1 MVSLPPVVP
10 APGESPSPDVALASG
25 ADPAPDVVP
34 SSDVALAR
42 GLPLAI
48 LVDYDG
54 TIAQTDVTDMVLAEF
69 MTEAWEHRVAE
80 YDAGLAGSREL
91 MTWEVGLIRGDP
103 ERLAATAAAQPHDPG
118 FAPFARAA
126 QAAGI
131 TVEIVSD
138 GLGFFI
144 EPALASLGVGDLPI
158 ATARTTLGPDAGS
171 IEFPFG
177 NPDCLV
183 CGTCKRNRVLA
194 HQAAGRY
201 VVFIGDGESD
211 TFAAGYADLVFAKHS
226 LERICLERGWP
237 YRRWTTFA
245 EIHAWLDETVAAW
258 STDPS
263 FVPMSRGA
271 ALFCGAEVWGPGRTS
286 PVQP

>member
-1 MVSLPPVVP
+1 V
-10 APGESPSPDVALASG
+10 
-25 ADPAPDVVP
+25 
-34 SSDVALAR
+34 
-42 GLPLAI
+42 AI

-54 TIAQTDVTDMVLAEF
+54 TIAQTDVTDMVLAAF
-69 MTEAWEHRVAE
+69 MTEAWEHRIAE

-91 MTWEVGLIRGDP
+91 MSWEAGFIHGDP
-103 ERLAATAAAQPHDPG
+103 ANLSAVAASQPHDQG
-118 FAPFARAA
+118 FAPFARTA

-131 TVEIVSD
+131 AVEVVSD
-138 GLGFFI
+138 GFGFFI
-144 EPALASLGVGDLPI
+144 EPALAALGVGDLPI
-158 ATARTTLGPDAGS
+158 FTARTTFGS
-171 IEFPFG
+171 DGARIEFPHG

-211 TFAAGYADLVFAKHS
+211 TYAAGYADLVFAKHA

-237 YRRWTTFA
+237 HRRWTTFA
-245 EIHAWLDETVAAW
+245 EIHAWLDELVRAW

-263 FVPMSRGA
+263 FVPMMRGA
-271 ALFCGAEVWGPGRTS
+271 PLFCGAEVWGPGRTS
-286 PVQP
+286 PVQD